1 MNYKV
6 RIFLDAINGLS
17 IVGPAVRGEVGSVLV
32 FKGGRE
38 RDREREKGGVR
49 GELLRVSRVRKEI
62 WRDFRKA
69 GLKSNAAWRQKTG
82 SSPF

>member
-1 MNYKV
+1 M
-6 RIFLDAINGLS
+6 DAINGLS

-49 GELLRVSRVRKEI
+49 GELFASFARSQ
-62 WRDFRKA
+62 RDLA
-69 GLKSNAAWRQKTG
+69 
-82 SSPF
+82 